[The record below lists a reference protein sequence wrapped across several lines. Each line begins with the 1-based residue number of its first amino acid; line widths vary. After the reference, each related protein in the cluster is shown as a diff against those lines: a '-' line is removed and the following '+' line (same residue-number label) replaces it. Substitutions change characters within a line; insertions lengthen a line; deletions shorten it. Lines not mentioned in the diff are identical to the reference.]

1 MTPPAAEDNSARV
14 QDGSDPNGRDP
25 GRGAEEADQPEAAE
39 YLEGLAN
46 DMASDGWEFDGLEEM
61 TVVTPPGCLGIG
73 QPQHT
78 PVYVATF
85 KRSKTTHDQVNG

>member
-1 MTPPAAEDNSARV
+1 MVQIPTAVTQAAAQRKRTN
-14 QDGSDPNGRDP
+14 Q
-25 GRGAEEADQPEAAE
+25 EAAE

>member
-1 MTPPAAEDNSARV
+1 MVQIPMAVTQAAAQRKRTN
-14 QDGSDPNGRDP
+14 Q
-25 GRGAEEADQPEAAE
+25 EAAE

-46 DMASDGWEFDGLEEM
+46 DMATERWEFDGLEAM

-78 PVYVATF
+78 AVYVATF
-85 KRSKTTHDQVNG
+85 KRSKRTSHE